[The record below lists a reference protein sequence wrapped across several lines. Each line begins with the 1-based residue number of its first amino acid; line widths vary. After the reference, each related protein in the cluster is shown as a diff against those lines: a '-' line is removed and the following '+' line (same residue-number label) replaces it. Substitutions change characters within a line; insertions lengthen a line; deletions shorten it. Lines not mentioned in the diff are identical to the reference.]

1 MYDIVIIGGGPAG
14 LTAALYAKRAGRSAL
29 LLGGGALGGRAATAP
44 EIEDGAG
51 TQSISAQPQ
60 AGTRPGR

>member
-29 LLGGGALGGRAATAP
+29 LLEGGVLGGRPPPLRRLKTGRAHSAFPVATSP
-44 EIEDGAG
+44 
-51 TQSISAQPQ
+51 
-60 AGTRPGR
+60 